1 MVLVAGGWGERVRAL
16 ILRLFLIGMLIL
28 IVVAIP
34 ANDPA
39 GRRDWLAFQAAEGNT
54 LDLFD
59 RQLELLFRP
68 QVAVGGDPTDLELLV
83 RYFDA
88 VRTVGG
94 LRRRRHPAGGPR

>member
-1 MVLVAGGWGERVRAL
+1 
-16 ILRLFLIGMLIL
+16 MLIL

-59 RQLELLFRP
+59 RQLSRCS
-68 QVAVGGDPTDLELLV
+68 G
-83 RYFDA
+83 
-88 VRTVGG
+88 
-94 LRRRRHPAGGPR
+94 HK